1 MSENN
6 TDRIAELER
15 QIEELNARMP
25 KHSPSVSML
34 VELDELDAALEQ
46 ARAEAAQEAGP
57 PRGETAQTPLTD
69 RN

>member
-15 QIEELNARMP
+15 QIEELNARLP
-25 KHSPSVSML
+25 KHSPPVSML

-46 ARAEAAQEAGP
+46 ARAEAAQE
-57 PRGETAQTPLTD
+57 EQQ
-69 RN
+69 